1 MCHDRWQM
9 ISARA
14 HRLGTLRSYCKSTF
28 FLATSRSSSAL
39 RRYGFFFTV
48 SPGAEMIRIFDRSG
62 VESAVVLIPVG
73 IDIDV
78 KLLRSRLGAM
88 SGVQEGLG

>member
-1 MCHDRWQM
+1 
-9 ISARA
+9 
-14 HRLGTLRSYCKSTF
+14 
-28 FLATSRSSSAL
+28 
-39 RRYGFFFTV
+39 
-48 SPGAEMIRIFDRSG
+48 MIRIFDRSG